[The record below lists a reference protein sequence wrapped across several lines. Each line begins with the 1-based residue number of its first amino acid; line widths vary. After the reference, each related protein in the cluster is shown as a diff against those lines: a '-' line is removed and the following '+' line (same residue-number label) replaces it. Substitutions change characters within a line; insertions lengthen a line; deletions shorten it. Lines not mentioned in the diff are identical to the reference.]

1 MRPAPGRSTKL
12 FYGLGA
18 VAFGVKDN
26 GFSFFLLLYYNQ
38 VLGLPE
44 AWVGLALMLALVAD
58 ALSDPVV
65 GHWSDHLHSRW
76 GRRHPFMYASALPI
90 AVSYV
95 LLWNPPPGL
104 SHEGLFVWLL
114 VLAIVVRTCLTFYE
128 VPSTALA
135 AELTQRYDERTQV
148 LGLRFFF
155 GWWGG
160 LTMAIVAYAVYLQP
174 DAQHPI
180 GQLNPDGYRGYGVVA
195 AIVMLAAILLSS
207 IGTHGYIPH
216 LKSPPP
222 ARALGL
228 RGWLAELRESLHN
241 RNFLVLFGANVF
253 AAMAGGLSAALNI
266 YFNTYFWRLTSDQ
279 ITVLALGNF
288 VSAAIALAL
297 APRVSSR
304 FGKKPAA
311 IRISLAAIVVGPLPI
326 ALRLFGLLPPDPSAL
341 LLLLLLLFNTIIVTL
356 IIMSSIVTASMIAD
370 IVEESELSTGRRSEG
385 LFFAANT
392 FVQKTVSGIGIFVS
406 TLLLRAIGFPA
417 DAKPDAVDPV
427 IVERLGIIFAPTLVV
442 LYGCALAFL
451 SRYRISRAGHEE
463 NLRRLAARGS

>member
-1 MRPAPGRSTKL
+1 MPPAPGRSTKL

-44 AWVGLALMLALVAD
+44 AWVGLALMLALVCD

-76 GRRHPFMYASALPI
+76 GRRHPFMYAAAVPV

-95 LLWNPPPGL
+95 LLWNPPVSL
-104 SHEGLFVWLL
+104 SPEGLFVWLL
-114 VLAIVVRTCLTFYE
+114 VLAIVVRTCITFYE

-160 LTMAIVAYAVYLQP
+160 LTMAIIAYAVFLRP
-174 DAQHPI
+174 DAQHAV
-180 GQLNPDGYRGYGVVA
+180 GQLNPNGYRGYGVVA
-195 AIVMLAAILLSS
+195 ALVMLAAILLSS
-207 IGTHGYIPH
+207 LGTHSYIPH
-216 LKSPPP
+216 LKAPPP
-222 ARALGL
+222 ARRLGF
-228 RGWLAELRESLHN
+228 RGWLAELRESLRN
-241 RNFLVLFGANVF
+241 RNFLVIFGANVF

-297 APRVSSR
+297 APRVSAR

-311 IRISLAAIVVGPLPI
+311 IRISLAAIVIGPLPI
-326 ALRLFGLLPPDPSAL
+326 VLRLFGMLPPDPSGL
-341 LLLLLLLFNTIIVTL
+341 LVVLLLLFNTTIVTL

-392 FVQKTVSGIGIFVS
+392 FVQKTVSGIGIFLS

-417 DAKPDAVDPV
+417 DAKPDQVDPA
-427 IVERLGIIFAPTLVV
+427 IVDRLGLVFAPALVV
-442 LYGCALAFL
+442 LYCCALAFL
-451 SRYRISRAGHEE
+451 SRYRISRAGHED